1 VDLKPETDWRKGIDK
16 PAILAQMDAEVSKIP
31 GLEPSFSQPIRDN
44 VLESISQI
52 DGQIVI
58 KVFGDDLDV
67 LRDQAEQVL
76 KRVSTVPGV
85 ARAFV
90 DRLGELPQIQVR
102 VDRARAA
109 RYGLNVADV
118 QDVIESALG
127 GKAVTQVWE
136 GEQRFAVAVRLPDEV
151 LMVTATQTL
160 SDDMI
165 ELSSLQGREAMN
177 SFS

>member
-1 VDLKPETDWRKGIDK
+1 EIG
-16 PAILAQMDAEVSKIP
+16 KIP
-31 GLEPSFSQPIRDN
+31 GLDTGFSQPIRDN

-58 KVFGDDLDV
+58 KVFGDDLEQ
-67 LRDQAEQVL
+67 LRDLSLQVL
-76 KRVSTVPGV
+76 KQVQNVPGV

-109 RYGLNVADV
+109 RYGINVADV

-136 GEQRFAVAVRLPDEV
+136 GESRFAVAVRL
-151 LMVTATQTL
+151 
-160 SDDMI
+160 
-165 ELSSLQGREAMN
+165 
-177 SFS
+177 